1 MRIQI
6 SDVKEK
12 IAKEK
17 GWEASQQKLIY
28 SGMHIAKILDCE
40 LMAQHPAYAPF
51 RQDSPRRQHS

>member
-1 MRIQI
+1 MFLRTLRETNLQRWTSANVKFQKI

-28 SGMHIAKILDCE
+28 SGSSI
-40 LMAQHPAYAPF
+40 
-51 RQDSPRRQHS
+51 